1 MTTKFDVGDVL
12 FVAVKVVEITIKE
25 EGVRYDTVLNSVGGV
40 YHPTFEEKQL
50 HKAIEV

>member
-12 FVAVKVVEITIKE
+12 FVAVEVRAITIKD
-25 EGVRYDTVLNSVGGV
+25 EGVYYDTRLESVGGA

-50 HKAIEV
+50 HKAIEA

>member
-12 FVAVKVVEITIKE
+12 FVAVKVMAITIE
-25 EGVRYDTVLNSVGGV
+25 EDGVFYDTEFKCENGV
-40 YHPTFEEKQL
+40 YRPTLEEKQL